1 MQNSRRRYFWQTVL
15 LLAGLLV
22 LILISTAS
30 VYFVNRA
37 RSDAGWVTHSI
48 EVTNQISTLLL
59 LVRRAES
66 AERGFL
72 LTEEDIFASDFETA
86 SAAIAPALDRLGE
99 LTQDNPAQSR
109 ILADMTPLI
118 DKRIERYRSII
129 DLARSQ
135 QTGDAITAIR
145 EGLGRSDI
153 VRLNNLADLM
163 LAEESRL
170 LSERSAAADR
180 SQLLAAVITIVGS
193 LLVVALAIISLL
205 LVRRSTRIRDKA
217 ERQLRDSNLILE
229 NSVAERTADLR
240 EANDELQRYAYIVSH
255 DLRAPLVNIM
265 GFTSELETLHA
276 DIFKRLATLGNAS
289 YTTESKT
296 EPELSDADRELSE
309 SYVEALDFI
318 KSSVEKMDR
327 LIGAILKL
335 SREGRREFHP
345 AEIDVTA
352 LVDGIV
358 TTMAHQMQE
367 AEAEIGVDPLPTIVS
382 DRLALEQIFSNLID
396 NALKYL
402 KSGVPGRISVNGKR
416 KLGFVVYQ
424 ITDNGRGIDPRD
436 HQRVFD
442 LFRRAGVQDRPG
454 QGIGLAHVRALVRRM
469 GGNLSLSSQLGEGST
484 FTITLPAEW
493 AIKDAG

>member
-1 MQNSRRRYFWQTVL
+1 MLNSRRRFSWQTVL

-22 LILISTAS
+22 LIVISTAS

-48 EVTNQISTLLL
+48 EVTNQISRLLL
-59 LVRRAES
+59 QVRRAES
-66 AERGFL
+66 SERGFL

-99 LTQDNPAQSR
+99 LTQDNPVQAR

-118 DKRIERYRSII
+118 NKRIESYQSII
-129 DLARSQ
+129 GLVRSQ
-135 QTGDAITAIR
+135 RTEDAISAVR

-153 VRLNNLADLM
+153 VRLNSLADLM
-163 LAEESRL
+163 LAEENRL
-170 LSERSAAADR
+170 LNERSIAADR
-180 SQLLAAVITIVGS
+180 SQLLAVVITIVGS
-193 LLVVALAIISLL
+193 LLVIALTIIALL
-205 LVRRSTRIRDKA
+205 LVHRSTRVRDKA
-217 ERQLRDSNLILE
+217 EHQLRDSNLILE
-229 NSVAERTADLR
+229 ASVAERTTDLR

-276 DIFKRLATLGNAS
+276 DIFNRLAALGSASHAAEDNA
-289 YTTESKT
+289 
-296 EPELSDADRELSE
+296 EPELSDADRDLSE

-345 AEIDVTA
+345 VAIDVTA
-352 LVDGIV
+352 LVEGIV
-358 TTMAHQMQE
+358 TTMAHQAQE
-367 AEAEIGVDPLPTIVS
+367 AEAEIDIDPLPTIVS

-402 KSGVPGRISVNGKR
+402 KPGVPGRISVHGKR

-424 ITDNGRGIDPRD
+424 ITDNGRGIDPKD

-469 GGNLSLSSQLGEGST
+469 GGNLSVASQLGEGST
-484 FTITLPAEW
+484 FTITLPVEW